1 VRVHVRDDMCLHGFT
16 SLHTLRCVSDEERTG
31 VYQHIIGSWMCQHMI
46 GSWMCQHTLYGTLRY
61 RLPSHRVTGVTT
73 TRYGYR
79 YISGSYIRIYT
90 EVPSPNKMCSNVIVF
105 VRTKNVEVHNYI
117 NMPMLC
123 IYVHTRT
130 YAKQQPSSNNDYSTR
145 RVRTYLRIEG
155 IDVRHQLPR

>member
-1 VRVHVRDDMCLHGFT
+1 VHVRDDMCLHGFT

-31 VYQHIIGSWMCQHMI
+31 VYQHVI

-73 TRYGYR
+73 TRYGHR

-130 YAKQQPSSNNDYSTR
+130 YGSRHLGSTNLYPP
-145 RVRTYLRIEG
+145 VSI
-155 IDVRHQLPR
+155 